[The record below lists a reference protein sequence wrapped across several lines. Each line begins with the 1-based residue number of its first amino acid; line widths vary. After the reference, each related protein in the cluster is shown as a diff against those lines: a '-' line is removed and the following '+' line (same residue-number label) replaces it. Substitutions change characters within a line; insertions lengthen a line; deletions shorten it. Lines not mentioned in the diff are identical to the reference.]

1 MISTEAA
8 LIYTMV
14 IVSAADSEMTDSEMS
29 AIGEIV
35 RHLPVFEEYDSNLLP
50 DTARS
55 CAEVLN
61 TENGMETVLELIK
74 RSIPHSLRKTA
85 YALAIEV
92 AAADGTAS
100 QEELRLLRNDKA
112 PAGYRSTHCRRR
124 GTRRPSAVRVV
135 VVPKGVDLSSYRLDP
150 ASGAFAA

>member
-14 IVSAADSEMTDSEMS
+14 IVSAADSVMTDSELS

-35 RHLPVFEEYDSNLLP
+35 RRLPVFDEYDANLLP
-50 DTARS
+50 DTAQS

-74 RSIPHSLRKTA
+74 QSIPHALRETA

-92 AAADGTAS
+92 AAADGSAS
-100 QEELRLLRNDKA
+100 QEELRLLELIRHRLEIDRLIA
-112 PAGYRSTHCRRR
+112 AGVER
-124 GTRRPSAVRVV
+124 GARARFA
-135 VVPKGVDLSSYRLDP
+135 RL
-150 ASGAFAA
+150 

>member
-74 RSIPHSLRKTA
+74 RSIPHSLRETA

-100 QEELRLLRNDKA
+100 QEELRLLEMIRHRLEIDRLIA
-112 PAGYRSTHCRRR
+112 AGVER
-124 GTRRPSAVRVV
+124 GARARFA
-135 VVPKGVDLSSYRLDP
+135 RL
-150 ASGAFAA
+150 

>member
-14 IVSAADSEMTDSEMS
+14 IVSAADSVMTDSEMS

-35 RHLPVFEEYDSNLLP
+35 RHLPVFEEYDANLLP

-61 TENGMETVLELIK
+61 TDDGMETVLDLIK
-74 RSIPHSLRKTA
+74 QSVPHALRETA
-85 YALAIEV
+85 YALAIEI
-92 AAADGTAS
+92 AAADGSAS
-100 QEELRLLRNDKA
+100 QEELRLLEMIRHRLEIDRLIAAGVERGAKA
-112 PAGYRSTHCRRR
+112 RFA
-124 GTRRPSAVRVV
+124 
-135 VVPKGVDLSSYRLDP
+135 RL
-150 ASGAFAA
+150 

>member
-35 RHLPVFEEYDSNLLP
+35 RHLPIFEEYDSNLLP

-61 TENGMETVLELIK
+61 TDNGMETVLDLIK
-74 RSIPHSLRKTA
+74 QSIPHSLRETA
-85 YALAIEV
+85 YALAIEI

-100 QEELRLLRNDKA
+100 QEELRLLELIR
-112 PAGYRSTHCRRR
+112 
-124 GTRRPSAVRVV
+124 
-135 VVPKGVDLSSYRLDP
+135 YRLGIDRLI
-150 ASGAFAA
+150 AAGVERGARARFARL